1 MATPTYTEAQT
12 LLTIEK
18 ALKEN
23 YLPLWN
29 NQLGIT
35 PSALLAKIKKVPLKG
50 DKIVAAAEVGLSGGF
65 GYGAEGQATPTAGGV
80 IFERFETRSKD
91 MYSNVVISEKTVALA
106 NGNAGSIAPGLHSE
120 MKGCYAAA
128 DWHVGRSLFMD
139 GTGVLTK
146 ISALTEAGT
155 TITVANTKYLKE
167 GIIIDIYEGDPT
179 NVAAAVQ
186 ANGKARRIKSIDR
199 KNKTITLYGDAA
211 TFKAGFI
218 TVQNSFMR
226 EIDGLGAIFNE
237 NITSIYGVNKAE
249 NPFVKPVEV
258 DAEGSISDSVI
269 TRALRESKNVKN
281 GNINMLL
288 ASDEAYDAYVEYL
301 RTNNIRV
308 EDSTYEIA
316 GGFKAIKFVFGKE
329 IVDIVNESF
338 VPAGEI
344 WGVDTN
350 SLQMHWLDWRF
361 AELQGGGIFN
371 LMEQSSLYR
380 ALLRNYG
387 NLICTNPGA
396 CVRIANVDYVAG

>member
-106 NGNAGSIAPGLHSE
+106 NGNASSIAPGLHSE
-120 MKGCYAAA
+120 MKGSYAAA
-128 DWHVGRSLFMD
+128 DWHVGRSLFMN
-139 GTGVLTK
+139 GTGILTT
-146 ISALTEAGT
+146 ISALTEAGN
-155 TITVANTKYLKE
+155 TIAVNSTKYLKE
-167 GIIIDIYEGDPT
+167 GIIIDIYATGATTP
-179 NVAAAVQ
+179 Q

-199 KNKTITLYGDAA
+199 ANKTITLYGDAA
-211 TFKAGFI
+211 TFSAGFI
-218 TVQNSFMR
+218 TVQNSLNR
-226 EIDGLGAIFNE
+226 EIDGLGVIFDDS
-237 NITSIYGVNKAE
+237 IKTIYGVNKEE
-249 NPFVKPVEV
+249 NPFVKPVV
-258 DAEGSISDSVI
+258 RSAEGNIDDSVI
-269 TRALRESKNVKN
+269 TRVLRESKGDKN
-281 GNINMLL
+281 GNVNMIL
-288 ASDEAYDAYVEYL
+288 ASDDAYDAYVAYL

-316 GGFKAIKFVFGKE
+316 GGFKAIKFVFGKQ

-338 VPAGEI
+338 VPDGEM
-344 WGVDTN
+344 WGVDTD
-350 SLQMHWLDWRF
+350 SLQMHWLDWKF

-371 LMEQSSLYR
+371 LMENTSLYR

-387 NLICTNPGA
+387 NLICTNPGG
-396 CVRIANVDYVAG
+396 CVRITNCV